1 MPLEL
6 ISIKVLKDVNKILKL
21 NNGGFMGLILS
32 VTLYR
37 GTSEAIW

>member
-1 MPLEL
+1 MEL

-21 NNGGFMGLILS
+21 NNGGFMGLILL